1 MGSDGALG
9 REDGKA
15 DTAATDAIDASPSS
29 SSSSSNLFVLGLTG
43 SIGMGKSAVASMF
56 SRLGVPVLDAD
67 AVVRDLYSPGGAAVA
82 PVDAAFPGCLA
93 VDGSVDRAKLGARV
107 VGDSAAL
114 DRLNAIVHPFVEAER
129 KHWLERAIARG
140 ERLAVLDVPLLFETG
155 GDAAVDAVAVVSAPA
170 DAQRSRVLARP
181 GMTEQKFEGIV
192 SRQIPDA
199 EKRSRADFV
208 IDTGVGLEETEAHV
222 GALVAGLR
230 GRRGA
235 GKWRK

>member
-1 MGSDGALG
+1 MGSDSALG
-9 REDGKA
+9 GED
-15 DTAATDAIDASPSS
+15 DSTAAGSCADAIDTSSP
-29 SSSSSNLFVLGLTG
+29 SSNLFVLGLTG

-56 SRLGVPVLDAD
+56 ARLGVPVLDAD

-93 VDGSVDRAKLGARV
+93 ADGSVDRAELGARV

-114 DRLNAIVHPFVEAER
+114 DRLNAIVHPLVEAER
-129 KHWLERAIARG
+129 KRWLESALAKG

-155 GDAAVDAVAVVSAPA
+155 GDATVDAVAVASAPA
-170 DAQRSRVLARP
+170 DAQRARVLARP
-181 GMTEQKFEGIV
+181 GMTEQKFEGIL
-192 SRQIPDA
+192 SRQMPDA

-222 GALVAGLR
+222 GALVSGLR